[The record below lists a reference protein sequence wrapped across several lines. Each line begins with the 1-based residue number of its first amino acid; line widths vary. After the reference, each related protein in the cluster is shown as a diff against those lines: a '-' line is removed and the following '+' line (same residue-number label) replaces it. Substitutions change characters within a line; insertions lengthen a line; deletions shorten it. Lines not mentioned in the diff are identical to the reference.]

1 MFWDGSAVYID
12 PWFVAAKGVAM
23 YRSGNHFL
31 AGPSLTDDQYG
42 GWMARHL
49 FHQSHHSLQSVTAN
63 DLTG

>member
-1 MFWDGSAVYID
+1 
-12 PWFVAAKGVAM
+12 M